1 MCRCPRC
8 VAVPARRALI
18 IMAELLMDL
27 EGVEGEPAR
36 LELAAALQEALG

>member
-1 MCRCPRC
+1 
-8 VAVPARRALI
+8 
-18 IMAELLMDL
+18 MAELLMDL